1 MKLSDLFNKKTDH
14 HHMKLHFSKLLQHTF
29 VALLGSMLLFSCV
42 PQRKMMYLQ
51 GTSKTDTT
59 SQFVN
64 ERSTTYLIQ
73 PGDNLYIKVVSL
85 DEKTA
90 TLFNPLERSTGG
102 GQNINDQGIY
112 LNSYTVSNEGNI
124 EFPMAGKIYVQN
136 LSVEQTKE
144 KIQRVL
150 DEYLKETV
158 LIVKMVN
165 FNLTVLGE
173 VKRPGQ
179 YKVYQSEI
187 NIFEALAM
195 AGDLTEF
202 ADREVVQIIR
212 QTKNGSEIININLEQ
227 AKILSSD
234 HFYLKPND
242 MIYIKPLKIKQ
253 YGFATFPYA
262 LVFSTISTALLLINF
277 FK

>member
-1 MKLSDLFNKKTDH
+1 MKFNLTR
-14 HHMKLHFSKLLQHTF
+14 LTQ
-29 VALLGSMLLFSCV
+29 VALTVLFGSIILFSCV
-42 PQRKMMYLQ
+42 PQRKMLYLQ
-51 GTSKTDTT
+51 GENKSDTS
-59 SQFVN
+59 SRFIN

-90 TLFNPLERSTGG
+90 TLFNPLERATGG

-112 LNSYTVSNEGNI
+112 LNSYTVSDEGFI
-124 EFPMAGKIYVQN
+124 EFPLAGQIVVQN
-136 LSVEQTKE
+136 LNVEQVKE
-144 KIQRVL
+144 KIQLVL
-150 DEYLKETV
+150 DQYVKETV
-158 LIVKMVN
+158 LIVKLVN

-173 VKRPGQ
+173 VRRPGQ

-187 NIFEALAM
+187 NIFEAMAM

-202 ADREVVQIIR
+202 ADRKEVQIIR

-227 AKILSSD
+227 ANILSSD
-234 HFYLKPND
+234 YYFLKPND
-242 MIYIKPLKIKQ
+242 MIYVKPLPIKQ
-253 YGFATFPYA
+253 FGFATFPYA
-262 LVFSTISTALLLINF
+262 LIFSSISTALLLINF

>member
-1 MKLSDLFNKKTDH
+1 MKLSDIFNKKTDH
-14 HHMKLHFSKLLQHTF
+14 HRMKLHFSKLLQLTF
-29 VALLGSMLLFSCV
+29 VTLIGSMLLFSCV

-51 GTSKTDTT
+51 GTNKGDTT
-59 SQFVN
+59 SQFIN

-234 HFYLKPND
+234 HFFLKPND